1 MLVVVL
7 ATGIASASSLA
18 NVCTTSHARASLPHD
33 AYEGI
38 TIDESSISA
47 NVFYDISISD
57 VMYPDA
63 VISFCNVTFAYSHNG
78 RADSVL
84 VTYWLPAPD
93 KFEHRFLATGGG
105 GLAIN
110 SGNTS
115 VAGAIPYG
123 AVSGLTDG
131 GFGSF
136 DTEWDAVFLL
146 ANGTVNWQSVY
157 MFGKSWSRFQS
168 SFVLTDLPSQAIR
181 PFMR

>member
-1 MLVVVL
+1 MLAL
-7 ATGIASASSLA
+7 GLGATLTSASSLA
-18 NVCTTSHARASLPHD
+18 SVCTTTRALASLPHD

-47 NVFYDISISD
+47 NAFYNVSISD

-63 VISFCNVTFAYSHNG
+63 VISYCNVTFAYSHNG
-78 RADSVL
+78 RAGDSVL

-110 SGNTS
+110 SGSTS

-123 AVSGLTDG
+123 AASGLTDG

-136 DTEWDAVFLL
+136 DTQWDAVFLL

-157 MFGKSWSRFQS
+157 MFGETG
-168 SFVLTDLPSQAIR
+168 LDLR
-181 PFMR
+181 